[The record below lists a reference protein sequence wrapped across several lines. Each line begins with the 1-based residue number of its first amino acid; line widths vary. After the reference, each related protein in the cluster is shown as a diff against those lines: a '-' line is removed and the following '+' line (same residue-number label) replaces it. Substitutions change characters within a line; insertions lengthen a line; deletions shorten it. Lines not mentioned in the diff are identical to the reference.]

1 MPRPT
6 KKSAPPPGQRQL
18 RVGEEIRH
26 ALARIL
32 AGGAVRDPALQY
44 IRITVTEVRVSPDL
58 KHATAFVMP
67 LGGRDAAAALA
78 GLRRGAAYLRMRVA
92 REVKLRVAPTIAFE
106 LDASFDRASRIDALL
121 RRPDVA
127 RDLTPREFDDGA

>member
-1 MPRPT
+1 M
-6 KKSAPPPGQRQL
+6 
-18 RVGEEIRH
+18 
-26 ALARIL
+26 
-32 AGGAVRDPALQY
+32 
-44 IRITVTEVRVSPDL
+44 
-58 KHATAFVMP
+58 
-67 LGGRDAAAALA
+67 GGRDAAAALA